1 MTKTVLL
8 QQPNLLRFWL
18 GQTGAFM
25 AYNMLVVAIG
35 WQVYDLTH
43 SALSL
48 GLVGLVQFLP
58 QLCLTLF
65 VGHVADRYDRRRI
78 SLLCQWVKMGMAVL
92 LALSTFMHSLSV
104 EMVFI
109 CSALIGAARA
119 FEMPAMQAM
128 LPGLVPPTALPRAV
142 AAAAGGRELAVIIG
156 PALGGFIYVLGPDVV
171 YGVGATIFFLAGLA
185 IISIRITLKPV
196 RREPVK
202 LATLLGG
209 IIFIKQRPVI
219 LGAISLDLFSVLLG
233 GATALLPIYARDIL
247 QTGPWGLGLLRAAPA
262 LGTIAMSVLLSRR
275 PLTRRVGKK
284 MFAAV
289 AGFGLA
295 TIIFGLSHWFP
306 ISLLAL
312 VMLGA
317 TDMVSVVIRQSLVQL
332 ETPDEMR
339 GRVAAVNSIFI
350 GASNQ
355 LGEFESGVTAALFG
369 AVPAVVLGGLG
380 TLLIVITWMALFP
393 ALAQRDRLIQSD
405 VKSKV

>member
-1 MTKTVLL
+1 
-8 QQPNLLRFWL
+8 
-18 GQTGAFM
+18 
-25 AYNMLVVAIG
+25 
-35 WQVYDLTH
+35 
-43 SALSL
+43 
-48 GLVGLVQFLP
+48 
-58 QLCLTLF
+58 
-65 VGHVADRYDRRRI
+65 
-78 SLLCQWVKMGMAVL
+78 
-92 LALSTFMHSLSV
+92 
-104 EMVFI
+104 
-109 CSALIGAARA
+109 
-119 FEMPAMQAM
+119 
-128 LPGLVPPTALPRAV
+128 
-142 AAAAGGRELAVIIG
+142 
-156 PALGGFIYVLGPDVV
+156 LGGFIYVLGPDVV

-262 LGTIAMSVLLSRR
+262 LGAIAMSVLLSRR